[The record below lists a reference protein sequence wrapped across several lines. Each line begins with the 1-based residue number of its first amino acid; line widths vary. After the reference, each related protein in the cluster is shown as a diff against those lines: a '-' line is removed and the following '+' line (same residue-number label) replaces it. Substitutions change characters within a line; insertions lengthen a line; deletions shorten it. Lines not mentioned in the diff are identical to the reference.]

1 MGAINSIKKLAAIDI
16 GSNAVRLLIMNVT
29 EDNEK
34 LKLHKEQMVRMPVR
48 LGADVFS
55 LGKITDQNMLRL
67 SKTLKGYKELIEVC
81 EIESYRCCATSATRE
96 AINSTEVIEYIK
108 NHSGVS
114 IDLISGAEEAELIF
128 KGHLFSGLSPKNN
141 YLYID
146 VGGGSTEVT
155 FFNQQKIVAS
165 KSFNLGTLRMKESE
179 LNEKSLWIEIK
190 DWMEEHIPQ
199 INKKK
204 LFAVGTGGNINKLYK
219 LANLKENKLL
229 KINQLEILAD
239 QISILTPWERVH
251 NLGLR
256 PDRADVIVIAATIF
270 KNIMQWAKTDSIYV
284 PKIGLADGIILD
296 LYLNQKNNL

>member
-29 EDNEK
+29 EDDEK

-55 LGKITDQNMLRL
+55 LGKITEQNMLRL

-96 AINSTEVIEYIK
+96 AINSTEVIEFVK

-179 LNEKSLWIEIK
+179 LNEKSLWVEIK
-190 DWMEEHIPQ
+190 GWIEEHIPQ

-219 LANLKENKLL
+219 LANLKENKML
-229 KINQLEILAD
+229 KINQVETLAS

-284 PKIGLADGIILD
+284 PKIGLADGIVLD
-296 LYLNQKNNL
+296 LYLNQKNNI